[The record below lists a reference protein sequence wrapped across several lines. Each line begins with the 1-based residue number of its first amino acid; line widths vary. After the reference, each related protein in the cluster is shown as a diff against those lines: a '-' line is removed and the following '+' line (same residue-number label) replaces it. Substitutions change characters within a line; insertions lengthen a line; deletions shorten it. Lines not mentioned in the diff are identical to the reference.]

1 MLYMGDANWWNDR
14 FSARSEKLMSHDL
27 KLEADM
33 AFFSGHGIAA
43 LDIACGDGRN
53 SIFLSRY
60 GYSVDAV
67 DFSKTALDRLHC
79 FADAENQIV
88 HTELTDLSSDSAF
101 DKLNEYDLIII
112 NHFRLDKS
120 LYPNLLNHLKKDGY
134 LWVNGFCERPLNNP
148 SITNNDLLS
157 DDDFEKITCC
167 SLTDK
172 ELYIS
177 GEHKLVRYIWKKN

>member
-1 MLYMGDANWWNDR
+1 MQLEKKIYCHWDLVR
-14 FSARSEKLMSHDL
+14 F
-27 KLEADM
+27 
-33 AFFSGHGIAA
+33 I
-43 LDIACGDGRN
+43 
-53 SIFLSRY
+53 
-60 GYSVDAV
+60 
-67 DFSKTALDRLHC
+67 
-79 FADAENQIV
+79 
-88 HTELTDLSSDSAF
+88 TED
-101 DKLNEYDLIII
+101 
-112 NHFRLDKS
+112 
-120 LYPNLLNHLKKDGY
+120 HLKKDGY